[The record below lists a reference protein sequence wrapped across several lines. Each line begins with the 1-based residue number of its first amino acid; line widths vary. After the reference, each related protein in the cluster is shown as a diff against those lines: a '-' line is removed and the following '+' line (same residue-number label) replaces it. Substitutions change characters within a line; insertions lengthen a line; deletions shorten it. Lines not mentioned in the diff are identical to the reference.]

1 MYFERTEKT
10 IINQQRDKNMQ
21 YQQQNQENPLKKY
34 TPIIIIAC
42 VILLLIIFWSR
53 ITVTIPAGHGG
64 VLFRLFGGGVDT
76 SRTYEEGFHFKA
88 PWNTMYIYE
97 TRQQE
102 ISEEMSALS
111 SNGLE
116 IKIEFSTWYQPQW
129 EDLGVLHAKIGTDYL
144 SRVVVPSMR
153 SAARSVVGRYTPEQI
168 YSTKRDAI
176 QEEIFV
182 ETKKLLDEKYV
193 QLNQV
198 LIRSVTLPTTI
209 KSAIES
215 KLKQEQEALE
225 YEFKLDK
232 AAQEA
237 ERQRVEAEG
246 KAAANN
252 IVSASINDKILRDKG
267 IEATLKL
274 AESPNTKIVIIGNSN
289 DGMPLI
295 LGDIK

>member
-1 MYFERTEKT
+1 MEYS
-10 IINQQRDKNMQ
+10 QQSNNRN
-21 YQQQNQENPLKKY
+21 NNELKRY
-34 TPIIIIAC
+34 TPII
-42 VILLLIIFWSR
+42 VIVGIVFLLIVFWGR
-53 ITVTIPAGHGG
+53 ITKTIPAGHGG
-64 VLFRLFGGGVDT
+64 VMFRLFGGGVDT
-76 SRTYEEGFHFKA
+76 SRTYEEGFHFIA
-88 PWNTMYIYE
+88 PWNTMYVYE

-116 IKIEFSTWYQPQW
+116 IKIEFSAWYQPKW
-129 EDLGVLHAKIGTDYL
+129 DELGELHARIGSNYL
-144 SRVVVPSMR
+144 TRIVVPAMR

-182 ETKKLLDEKYV
+182 ETKKLLEQQYV

-198 LIRSVTLPTTI
+198 LIRSVTLPPTI

-225 YEFKLDK
+225 YEFKLEK

-246 KAAANN
+246 KAKANS
-252 IVSASINDKILRDKG
+252 IVSASITDKILKDKG

-274 AESPNTKIVIIGNSN
+274 AESPNSKVVVIGGS
-289 DGMPLI
+289 DGMPII
-295 LGDIK
+295 LGDVK

>member
-1 MYFERTEKT
+1 
-10 IINQQRDKNMQ
+10 MQ

-116 IKIEFSTWYQPQW
+116 IKIEFSTCYQPQW

-182 ETKKLLDEKYV
+182 ETKNFWTK
-193 QLNQV
+193 
-198 LIRSVTLPTTI
+198 
-209 KSAIES
+209 
-215 KLKQEQEALE
+215 
-225 YEFKLDK
+225 
-232 AAQEA
+232 
-237 ERQRVEAEG
+237 
-246 KAAANN
+246 
-252 IVSASINDKILRDKG
+252 
-267 IEATLKL
+267 
-274 AESPNTKIVIIGNSN
+274 NTFS
-289 DGMPLI
+289 
-295 LGDIK
+295 

>member
-1 MYFERTEKT
+1 MEFT
-10 IINQQRDKNMQ
+10 
-21 YQQQNQENPLKKY
+21 QQNGQYNKPSNKKF
-34 TPIIIIAC
+34 TPIIIAIVA
-42 VILLLIIFWSR
+42 LLLVIVFWNR
-53 ITVTIPAGHGG
+53 ITVTIPAGNGG
-64 VLFRLFGGGVDT
+64 VLYRLFGGGIDT
-76 SRTYEEGFHFKA
+76 TKTYEEGFHFIA
-88 PWNTMYIYE
+88 PWNSMQIYE
-97 TRQQE
+97 TRQMVAD
-102 ISEEMSALS
+102 EEMSALS

-116 IKIEFSTWYQPQW
+116 IKIEFSTWDQPKW
-129 EDLGVLHAKIGTDYL
+129 DELGKLHATIGTQYL
-144 SRVVVPSMR
+144 TRAVIPAMR

-176 QEEIFV
+176 QEEIFE
-182 ETKKLLDEKYV
+182 ETKKLLESKHI

-198 LIRSVTLPTTI
+198 LIRSVTLPPTI

-225 YEFKLDK
+225 YEFKLEK

-246 KAAANN
+246 KAKANN
-252 IVSASINDKILRDKG
+252 IVSASINDKILREKG

-274 AESPNTKIVIIGNSN
+274 AESPNAKIVVIGNSN

>member
-1 MYFERTEKT
+1 MEFT
-10 IINQQRDKNMQ
+10 
-21 YQQQNQENPLKKY
+21 QQNGQYNKPSNKKF
-34 TPIIIIAC
+34 TPIIIAIVA
-42 VILLLIIFWSR
+42 LLLVIVFWNR
-53 ITVTIPAGHGG
+53 ITVTIPAGNGG
-64 VLFRLFGGGVDT
+64 VLYRLFGGGIDT
-76 SRTYEEGFHFKA
+76 TKTYEEGFHFIA
-88 PWNTMYIYE
+88 PWNSMQIYE
-97 TRQQE
+97 TRQMVAD
-102 ISEEMSALS
+102 EEMSALS

-116 IKIEFSTWYQPQW
+116 IKIEFSTGYQPKW
-129 EDLGVLHAKIGTDYL
+129 DELGKLHATIGTQYL
-144 SRVVVPSMR
+144 TRAVIPAMR

-176 QEEIFV
+176 QEEIFE
-182 ETKKLLDEKYV
+182 ETKKLLESKHI

-198 LIRSVTLPTTI
+198 LIRSVTLPPTI

-225 YEFKLDK
+225 YEFKLEK

-246 KAAANN
+246 KAKANN
-252 IVSASINDKILRDKG
+252 IVSASINDKILREKG

-274 AESPNTKIVIIGNSN
+274 AESPNAKIVVIGNSN

>member
-1 MYFERTEKT
+1 
-10 IINQQRDKNMQ
+10 MQ

-116 IKIEFSTWYQPQW
+116 IKIEFSTWYQPKW

-274 AESPNTKIVIIGNSN
+274 AESPNAKIVIIGNSN
-289 DGMPLI
+289 DGI
-295 LGDIK
+295 

>member
-1 MYFERTEKT
+1 MEFT
-10 IINQQRDKNMQ
+10 
-21 YQQQNQENPLKKY
+21 QQNGQYNKPSNKKF
-34 TPIIIIAC
+34 TPIIIAIVA
-42 VILLLIIFWSR
+42 LLLVIVFWNR
-53 ITVTIPAGHGG
+53 ITVTIPAGNGG
-64 VLFRLFGGGVDT
+64 VLYRLFGGGIDT
-76 SRTYEEGFHFKA
+76 TKTYEEGFHFIA
-88 PWNTMYIYE
+88 PWNSMQIYE
-97 TRQQE
+97 TRQMVAD
-102 ISEEMSALS
+102 EEMSALS

-116 IKIEFSTWYQPQW
+116 IKIEFSTWYQPKW
-129 EDLGVLHAKIGTDYL
+129 DELGKLHATIGTQYL
-144 SRVVVPSMR
+144 TRAVIPAMR

-176 QEEIFV
+176 QEEIFE
-182 ETKKLLDEKYV
+182 ETKKLLESKHI

-198 LIRSVTLPTTI
+198 LIRSVTLPPTI

-225 YEFKLDK
+225 YEFKLEK
-232 AAQEA
+232 AAHEA

-246 KAAANN
+246 KAKANN
-252 IVSASINDKILRDKG
+252 IVSASINDKILREKG

-274 AESPNTKIVIIGNSN
+274 AESPNAKIVVIGNSN

>member
-1 MYFERTEKT
+1 MEYR
-10 IINQQRDKNMQ
+10 
-21 YQQQNQENPLKKY
+21 QENSNFNKKKY
-34 TPIIIIAC
+34 TPYVVVGGI
-42 VILLLIIFWSR
+42 VLLLIIFWSR
-53 ITVTIPAGHGG
+53 ITVTVPAGYGG
-64 VLFRLFGGGVDT
+64 VLYRLFGGGVDT
-76 SRTYEEGFHFKA
+76 TRTFEEGFHFIA

-102 ISEEMSALS
+102 TSEDMNALS

-116 IKIEFSTWYQPQW
+116 IKIEFSAWYQPKW
-129 EDLGVLHAKIGTDYL
+129 DELGTLHATIGTSYL
-144 SRVVVPSMR
+144 NRVVMPAMR

-176 QEEIFV
+176 QDEIFE
-182 ETKKLLDEKYV
+182 ETKRLLDNKHV

-198 LIRSVTLPTTI
+198 LIRSITLPPTI

-225 YEFKLDK
+225 YEFKLEK
-232 AAQEA
+232 AAKEA

-246 KAAANN
+246 KARANN
-252 IVSASINDKILRDKG
+252 IVSASINDRILREKG
-267 IEATLKL
+267 IDATLQL
-274 AESPNTKIVIIGNSN
+274 ANSPNSKVVIIGNSK

>member
-1 MYFERTEKT
+1 MEYS
-10 IINQQRDKNMQ
+10 QQSNNRN
-21 YQQQNQENPLKKY
+21 NNELRKY
-34 TPIIIIAC
+34 TPIFVVVGI
-42 VILLLIIFWSR
+42 VFLLILFWGR
-53 ITVTIPAGHGG
+53 ITKTIPAGHGG
-64 VLFRLFGGGVDT
+64 VMFRLFGGGVDT
-76 SRTYEEGFHFKA
+76 SRTYEEGFHFLA
-88 PWNTMYIYE
+88 PWNEIIVYE

-116 IKIEFSTWYQPQW
+116 IKIEFSTWYQPKW
-129 EDLGVLHAKIGTDYL
+129 EELGKLHAQIGTQYL
-144 SRVVVPSMR
+144 TRVVVPAMR

-168 YSTKRDAI
+168 YSTKRDVI

-198 LIRSVTLPTTI
+198 LIRSVTLPPTI

-225 YEFKLDK
+225 YEFKLEK

-246 KAAANN
+246 KAKANS
-252 IVSASINDKILRDKG
+252 IVSASITDKILRDKG

-274 AESPNTKIVIIGNSN
+274 AESPNSKVVVIGGN
-289 DGMPLI
+289 DGMPVI
-295 LGDIK
+295 LGDVK